1 MSGTKRPLSRPAAAR
16 AASARERRAASKASS
31 AAAARAHT
39 AAVRKQLGRL
49 RDRVVTARTLK
60 RYKRHVA
67 QFYEWCRLHGIQL
80 ALRTD
85 DFDMQVSAWAEC
97 LWSEGDPKSVFGNG
111 LCGLQHLVPGLRGR
125 LHGSWRLH
133 ATWGRCEPAA
143 QVPPLTRTMVQGIAG
158 FFCRKGW
165 KDIAIMILTAFHCI
179 LRTAEMLKLLV
190 GDCVI
195 GKDTIVLTLRDTK
208 IGVRTGIHQTVDI
221 DDPWLVACFSAM
233 VQDKQRGQRLVSC
246 DPATFRK
253 RWKQA
258 LKALRIPA
266 VYNPY
271 GLRRG
276 GATSLFLHTGSFDR
290 VMEKG
295 RWRSLHAMR
304 QYLDLS
310 MEKLAADTE
319 HSAFEHV
326 CFQEARQLHSLAM

>member
-1 MSGTKRPLSRPAAAR
+1 MRASCSG
-16 AASARERRAASKASS
+16 ASIDS
-31 AAAARAHT
+31 H
-39 AAVRKQLGRL
+39 
-49 RDRVVTARTLK
+49 
-60 RYKRHVA
+60 
-67 QFYEWCRLHGIQL
+67 
-80 ALRTD
+80 
-85 DFDMQVSAWAEC
+85 
-97 LWSEGDPKSVFGNG
+97 NG
-111 LCGLQHLVPGLRGR
+111 PGHCGLLLPQR
-125 LHGSWRLH
+125 LERYCYHDIKGVSLH
-133 ATWGRCEPAA
+133 TSHSRDA
-143 QVPPLTRTMVQGIAG
+143 Q
-158 FFCRKGW
+158 
-165 KDIAIMILTAFHCI
+165 
-179 LRTAEMLKLLV
+179 LLV

-304 QYLDLS
+304 QYLNLS
-310 MEKLAADTE
+310 MGKLAADTE